1 MLMNTI
7 STLGLSRR
15 LRTSMTGLQLGL
27 ARATDELASG
37 KRFDV
42 AGALGARAGQAISFR
57 QMHERS
63 EEYLKTCTLLDSRM
77 TLMSG
82 SLSEM
87 DGVCSDV
94 LALALTGA
102 EQPSPTARGLVIAAG
117 GALDQMV
124 GLLNATVGGRSLFS
138 GVDVDKAAM
147 RPIRGGDGLGP
158 SPMDI
163 VKGAVSA
170 ALGGPAAPATAA
182 EAAAVAAALDDL
194 FAVRDPAT
202 PAPPPLTLTY
212 EGGLYTGTTALAPG
226 GAANPRVSGTPEE
239 GVVLAYGVQANDPA
253 VRSLMQGLFML
264 AAVDTGTLPAD
275 AYQPYMDV
283 AIERLSAGLGELR
296 RVQAELGIRHA
307 SIPDA
312 RQGLEARMKVLN
324 EQIIALEDVD
334 PAEVSLRLNQI
345 EAQLEATMSATARV
359 SRLRLTDYL

>member
-7 STLGLSRR
+7 STLGLSKR
-15 LRTSMTGLQLGL
+15 LRTSMAGLQIGL
-27 ARATDELASG
+27 ARVTDELASG
-37 KRFDV
+37 KRHDV
-42 AGALGARAGQAISFR
+42 AGSLGARAGQAISFR
-57 QMHERS
+57 QMHERTD
-63 EEYLKTCTLLDSRM
+63 EYLKTCTLLDSRM

-82 SLSEM
+82 SMSEM
-87 DGVCSDV
+87 DKACSDV

-102 EQPSPTARGLVIAAG
+102 EQPPSVGWGLGIAAR

-138 GVDVDKAAM
+138 GVDVDAAAM

-158 SPMDI
+158 SPMDV
-163 VKGAVSA
+163 VKGAISTV
-170 ALGGPAAPATAA
+170 LGGPAAPATAA
-182 EAAAVAAALDDL
+182 EAAAVIAALDDL

-202 PAPPPLTLTY
+202 PAPPPLTQTY

-226 GAANPRVSGTPEE
+226 GAPNPRVSGTPEE
-239 GVVLAYGVQANDPA
+239 GVELAYGVQANDPMM
-253 VRSLMQGLFML
+253 RSLMQGLFML
-264 AAVDTGTLPAD
+264 AAVDTGTLPAG

-283 AIERLSAGLGELR
+283 AIDRLSAGLGELR
-296 RVQAELGIRHA
+296 RVQAEIGIQHA
-307 SIPDA
+307 SIPDTKQ
-312 RQGLEARMKVLN
+312 RLDARMKVLN

-334 PAEVSLRLNQI
+334 PYETSLRLGQI